1 MIKFGVVPEL
11 IDSVPPQEIKVI
23 YDEGRE
29 VLMGNELTPVQVK
42 DVPTLTY
49 KADEGSLYTL
59 LMTDPDA
66 PSKENKMWGEAR
78 HWLVVNIPGND
89 ISKGQTVIE
98 YVGSG
103 PPKDTGLHR
112 YIFFIFRQRKT
123 ISTNVFIAKDN
134 LEDRLRTKTR
144 DLIKEYNLEEPVAGN
159 FFEAQ
164 HDVEYAKLMASQSH

>member
-11 IDSVPPQEIKVI
+11 VDSVPPKEIKVS
-23 YDEGRE
+23 YPQGLE
-29 VLMGNELTPVQVK
+29 VLMGNVLTPMQVIPIPS
-42 DVPTLTY
+42 VNY
-49 KADEGSLYTL
+49 EAEEGSLYTL

-66 PSKENKMWGEAR
+66 PSKQNKMWGEAR

-89 ISKGQTVIE
+89 VSKGQTVIE

-112 YIFFIFRQRKT
+112 YIFFVFKQKETIKT
-123 ISTNVFIAKDN
+123 DVFIDKDN

-159 FFEAQ
+159 FFEAE
-164 HDVEYAKLMASQSH
+164 HDVEYAKLMSKK